1 MKIQC
6 RICNSMIEDVSGVC
20 PVCGA
25 PVEHVRTEHQAEPIT
40 DRLRGGPAAG
50 GGYGQENAWGTAYG
64 EVPYNYQNPGT
75 VPAGNTKQKKVLSI
89 LAIVLAILSIVTICL
104 PGLSVLCSI
113 AAIVLA
119 IIALVKKQIKVPA
132 ILGIVFGSIFFLI
145 GILYLGMNLMLQS
158 VIHTNV
164 NGIIRQCWDAY
175 RTEPQS
181 LDETGVYINYP
192 DGERYYYAF
201 RIAEG
206 YWETHSVSSWEA
218 EIVNGTY
225 QTYNYM
231 SGDERIQDAILDE
244 ILAAMQEG
252 YEIKDVTCVV
262 LSEPK
267 KVVDTD
273 SNGLVFAD
281 ADYKEKILVFVFP
294 EDYQMGD
301 SFYLIQ
307 MTGEN
312 DYELVPIDGQISIE
326 PDE

>member
-6 RICNSMIEDVSGVC
+6 RTCNSMVEDISGVC

-25 PVEHVRTEHQAEPIT
+25 LVENIRTENQAEPIT
-40 DRLRGGPAAG
+40 ERLQGGPATSDS
-50 GGYGQENAWGTAYG
+50 YGQENSWGTAYG
-64 EVPYNYQNPGT
+64 EIPYNYQNPGT
-75 VPAGNTKQKKVLSI
+75 IPAGNTNQKKVLSI

-104 PGLSVLCSI
+104 PGLSVFCSI
-113 AAIVLA
+113 AAIVLG

-145 GILYLGMNLMLQS
+145 GILYLGMNLMLQF

-164 NGIIRQCWDAY
+164 NGIIRQCGDAY
-175 RTEPQS
+175 YTEPRS
-181 LDETGVYINYP
+181 LDETGVYIDYP
-192 DGERYYYAF
+192 DGRSYYYAF
-201 RIAEG
+201 RVEEG
-206 YWETHSVSSWEA
+206 YWETYGDSFWEA
-218 EIVNGTY
+218 EVVNGTY

-231 SGDERIQDAILDE
+231 SGDERIRDSILDE
-244 ILAAMQEG
+244 VMAAMCEG

-267 KVVDTD
+267 KPELVEDT
-273 SNGLVFAD
+273 LVFT
-281 ADYKEKILVFVFP
+281 DYSGYDEKILVFVFP

-307 MTGEN
+307 MIGEN
-312 DYELVPIDGQISIE
+312 DYELIPIDGQIPIE
-326 PDE
+326 PEE